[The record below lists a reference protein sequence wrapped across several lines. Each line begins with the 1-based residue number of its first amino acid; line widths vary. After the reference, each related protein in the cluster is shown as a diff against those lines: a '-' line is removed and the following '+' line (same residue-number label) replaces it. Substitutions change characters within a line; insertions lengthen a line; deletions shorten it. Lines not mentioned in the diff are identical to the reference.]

1 MSYFELLEQFWQLD
15 AERTIA
21 PAASKL
27 YFYLLN
33 EFNAARPVHW
43 PAKLYRRATQV
54 YADLRIDKKTLPTAV
69 AALEERGL
77 IRHYSGDTSRS
88 GEWQLNYGP
97 AADWAGGMGKNSPQQ
112 ADNAASYGEKF
123 PTPTPEMAEG
133 MGKNSP
139 PIRNRQDKIRKD
151 QPQHASEGVGEAAEE
166 ITTAPLPTNNSELVP
181 PVAEPPHA
189 ALGPV
194 AAAELPAALKSEVKA
209 LADEMGK
216 MWKFNEQHGFASWQ
230 RLYNLARCLALAGK
244 LPELRHQFAGY
255 LAGHIR
261 GGALRPHR
269 LEDWLGDP
277 NHPSGPYRNGIWCSC
292 DWQAVAAE
300 RPTRP
305 GEPLPQSSRASTS
318 ARKPQT
324 QEW

>member
-33 EFNAARPVHW
+33 EFNTARPVHW

-69 AALEERGL
+69 AALEQRGL
-77 IRHYSGDTSRS
+77 IRHYSGDIARS

-97 AADWAGGMGKNSPQQ
+97 AADWAGGMGKNSPQ
-112 ADNAASYGEKF
+112 STPEYGEKF
-123 PTPTPEMAEG
+123 PTPSPEMAGG

-139 PIRNRQDKIRKD
+139 PIRNRQDEEEDNKKK
-151 QPQHASEGVGEAAEE
+151 AGEAAEE
-166 ITTAPLPTNNSELVP
+166 ITLAPLPAKEEKLVP

-189 ALGPV
+189 V
-194 AAAELPAALKSEVKA
+194 AAAELPEA
-209 LADEMGK
+209 LAAEAKQLAVTMGQL
-216 MWKFNEQHGFASWQ
+216 WKISEQGNFQKFALLCRFTK
-230 RLYNLARCLALAGK
+230 RLAELGK
-244 LPELRHQFAGY
+244 LAEVQRQFEGYRLTRLKAGLRAHK
-255 LAGHIR
+255 LT
-261 GGALRPHR
+261 
-269 LEDWLGDP
+269 DWLGSDADDYA
-277 NHPSGPYRNGIWCSC
+277 SGEWCGC
-292 DWQAVAAE
+292 EWPEIAAE
-300 RPTRP
+300 TRTRP
-305 GEPLPQSSRASTS
+305 GQPEPVQS
-318 ARKPQT
+318 ARATTATRKTQP